1 MYCRYVRCFLI
12 GVVAAKIVV
21 AVAVVVVVVAYV
33 VLFVHVVV
41 DLVVLVV
48 VIVVTTVV
56 DAVVHAVVAA
66 VVATR
71 DVVVFAVDVVALLLS
86 MLLRRQWPET
96 NRLLTLNRLL
106 VSR

>member
-21 AVAVVVVVVAYV
+21 AVAVVVVVANV
-33 VLFVHVVV
+33 VLVVHVVV

-56 DAVVHAVVAA
+56 DTVVHAVVAA

-86 MLLRRQWPET
+86 MLLLRQWPET
-96 NRLLTLNRLL
+96 NRRLTLNRLL